1 MAFVAKIDARAY
13 SRATEVSERVVKAI
27 LNLYPEKFRELVNI
41 EKSKV
46 EGQSGYNILIVA
58 SRLEDKTG
66 SETTLD
72 YIFGR
77 LEERDRRNLSNSL
90 LERIDEKC
98 IFFVRIDKQAAFLNN
113 IRLAKGPDMISVQ
126 IHIRQY
132 PKCKQDDVRA
142 MLEDRLQAAGGAD

>member
-41 EKSKV
+41 ETTNV
-46 EGQSGYNILIVA
+46 EGQSGHSILIVA
-58 SRLEDKTG
+58 SRLEDKAG
-66 SETTLD
+66 SEMTLD
-72 YIFGR
+72 YIFRR
-77 LEERDRRNLSNSL
+77 LEERDRRSLSNSL
-90 LERIDEKC
+90 LQRIDEKC
-98 IFFVRIDKQAAFLNN
+98 TFFVRIDKQAAFLNN
-113 IRLAKGPDMISVQ
+113 IGLAKGPDMISVQ

-142 MLEDRLQAAGGAD
+142 MLEDRLQAAGGVD

>member
-1 MAFVAKIDARAY
+1 MVFVAKIDARAY

-41 EKSKV
+41 ETEKV
-46 EGQSGYNILIVA
+46 EGQSGYNILIIA

-90 LERIDEKC
+90 VERIDEKC

-113 IRLAKGPDMISVQ
+113 IGLAKGPDMISVQ

-142 MLEDRLQAAGGAD
+142 MLEDRLQSAGGAD